1 MDSLRSRVWWAR
13 ASLALALLAVVVLSA
28 FAGRRGIWLVL
39 LTGAAVVVVVA
50 AGFWFLLQRG
60 VLRWLAL
67 ALAVGAPLAAFVA
80 FVAARLLWVAV
91 VTAMLLGA
99 SVLAARTALRPER
112 STWVLPVVD
121 APVVRRP
128 FVVMNPRS
136 GGGKVARFQ
145 LQQRAEAL
153 GAEVALLYKPHTDV
167 QQLARDALAAGA
179 DLLGVAA
186 GTAPR
191 RSWPRWPRRTTCRSW

>member
-1 MDSLRSRVWWAR
+1 
-13 ASLALALLAVVVLSA
+13 
-28 FAGRRGIWLVL
+28 
-39 LTGAAVVVVVA
+39 
-50 AGFWFLLQRG
+50 
-60 VLRWLAL
+60 
-67 ALAVGAPLAAFVA
+67 
-80 FVAARLLWVAV
+80 
-91 VTAMLLGA
+91 
-99 SVLAARTALRPER
+99 
-112 STWVLPVVD
+112 
-121 APVVRRP
+121 
-128 FVVMNPRS
+128 MNPRS

-191 RSWPRWPRRTTCRSW
+191 HSWPRSRLTTTCRSW